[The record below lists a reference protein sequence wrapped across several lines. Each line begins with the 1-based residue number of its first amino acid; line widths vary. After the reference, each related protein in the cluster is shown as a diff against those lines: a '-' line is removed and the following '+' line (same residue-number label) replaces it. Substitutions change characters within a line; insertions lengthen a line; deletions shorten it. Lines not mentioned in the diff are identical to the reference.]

1 MGDGVPVGKIRNL
14 SLRKT
19 IILYMCVALVCSFFL
34 AALTAWA
41 AERIQDRIWWK
52 YTDQGQYFE
61 AQEMEDEG
69 FWVQIPRPNA
79 YEMSEWDYNISE
91 LCDFLQT
98 YSVLVL
104 SVAGSCLAVF
114 LFYRNKLRTPI
125 RELKEA
131 SARIAEND
139 LNFQL
144 DYENRDEMGQLCRE
158 FDRMREQ
165 LAQNNRKMWRMIEDE
180 RELRAAIAHDIRS
193 PLSVLKGYQ
202 EMLLTW
208 LPDGTI
214 DTQQAVGMLEESMK
228 QISRM
233 DIFIETM
240 RRVNSLEQ
248 RKLRPEEITAEQIRE
263 DICGELGILAEGKEA
278 VLDVEETKEI
288 FQGDREVILE
298 VAENLLSNAFRY
310 AREQIRVQIFLTAT
324 VLKISVSDDG
334 TGFQED
340 AEKLTRAFH
349 QRNVKDSLTHTGMGM
364 YISRLYCEK
373 HGGKLL
379 LENNRAGGASVTAV
393 FREITD
399 VDPADDC

>member
-1 MGDGVPVGKIRNL
+1 MDKIRNL

-19 IILYMCVALVCSFFL
+19 IILYMCVSLVCSFIL

-41 AERIQDRIWWK
+41 AENIQNRIWWK
-52 YTDQGQYFE
+52 YTDQDKYFE

-69 FWVQIPRPNA
+69 FWVQIPRPDA
-79 YEMSEWDYNISE
+79 SEMSKQDYNISE
-91 LCDFLQT
+91 ACDFLQT

-104 SVAGSCLAVF
+104 SVAGSCVAVF

-125 RELKEA
+125 RELEEA
-131 SARIAEND
+131 SGRIAEND
-139 LNFQL
+139 LDFQL
-144 DYENRDEMGQLCRE
+144 TYENRDEMGQLCRE

-165 LAQNNRKMWRMIEDE
+165 LEENNRKMWRMVEDE

-202 EMLLTW
+202 EMLLTY

-214 DTQQAVGMLEESMK
+214 DTRQATEMLKESMK

-233 DIFIETM
+233 DVFIETM

-248 RKLRPEEITAEQIRE
+248 RALKAEGITAEQLRE
-263 DICGELGILAEGKEA
+263 DIRGELNILAEGKKA
-278 VLDVEETKEI
+278 VLNVQETKSI
-288 FQGDREVILE
+288 FRGDREVILE
-298 VAENLLSNAFRY
+298 VAENLFSNAFRY
-310 AREQIRVQIFLTAT
+310 ARKQIRVQVSLTAS

-340 AEKLTRAFH
+340 AEKITRAFH
-349 QRNVKDSLTHTGMGM
+349 QKNVKDSLTHTGMGM

-379 LENNRAGGASVTAV
+379 LENNEAGGASVTAV
-393 FREITD
+393 FGRIK
-399 VDPADDC
+399 

>member
-1 MGDGVPVGKIRNL
+1 MIDYTSKTVEVNGTALDLTKLEYSIVEFLSMNPGMVFDKERIYEKICGYDGEGDSRVVTELIRRIRKRSARLGHTETEYIETVWGMGVPVGKIRNL

-233 DIFIETM
+233 DIFH
-240 RRVNSLEQ
+240 RDHAAGEQ
-248 RKLRPEEITAEQIRE
+248 PGA
-263 DICGELGILAEGKEA
+263 
-278 VLDVEETKEI
+278 EETE
-288 FQGDREVILE
+288 
-298 VAENLLSNAFRY
+298 
-310 AREQIRVQIFLTAT
+310 
-324 VLKISVSDDG
+324 
-334 TGFQED
+334 
-340 AEKLTRAFH
+340 TR
-349 QRNVKDSLTHTGMGM
+349 RD
-364 YISRLYCEK
+364 
-373 HGGKLL
+373 HGRTDPGGYPW
-379 LENNRAGGASVTAV
+379 RAGNSG
-393 FREITD
+393 
-399 VDPADDC
+399 